1 MGNLRWCTRVAGL
14 ECAERGATPHDHPL
28 GFIGASTIARQYMLN
43 AVRARGEGEVA
54 AVMSSDA
61 ERVRA
66 FAAA

>member
-1 MGNLRWCTRVAGL
+1 MTIRW
-14 ECAERGATPHDHPL
+14 

-54 AVMSSDA
+54 AVMSADA
-61 ERVRA
+61 ERARA